1 MRILLKIIAAP
12 FVVVLTVLAAII
24 TFLFCVGGALCYVA
38 CVGVTLLAIVAFIT
52 GQTTGGIAG
61 LVIAFLISPFG
72 LPAIADWLIE
82 KLHDLNFALRDFIT
96 G

>member
-1 MRILLKIIAAP
+1 
-12 FVVVLTVLAAII
+12 
-24 TFLFCVGGALCYVA
+24 
-38 CVGVTLLAIVAFIT
+38 VTLLAIVAFIA
-52 GQTTGGIAG
+52 GQTTGGIAC

-82 KLHDLNFALRDFIT
+82 KMHSLNFALRDFIT